1 MEMIDLDDSRQR
13 SSDRAFS
20 FAGQKE
26 IRGELSRLL
35 E

>member
-13 SSDRAFS
+13 YIDRAFS

-26 IRGELSRLL
+26 IRGELTELL